1 LAKRRVV
8 LDSLA
13 WNIWVIL
20 FLHSRKIILG
30 MEWQQ
35 IQQIGGYVVVADIP
49 RVTIEDLLRGTVQQ
63 HAKPYSNT

>member
-1 LAKRRVV
+1 
-8 LDSLA
+8 
-13 WNIWVIL
+13 
-20 FLHSRKIILG
+20 

-49 RVTIEDLLRGTVQQ
+49 RVTIEDLLRGTVRQ

>member
-1 LAKRRVV
+1 
-8 LDSLA
+8 
-13 WNIWVIL
+13 
-20 FLHSRKIILG
+20 